1 MRPVSG
7 TIEEIAITYEP
18 QGDGHS
24 SGISEGILALG
35 WACSR
40 LGWLVGRAPVQ
51 EGPGAFRWQL
61 AAAGRTIEAV
71 VRPEHQDDAVVALRG
86 VVLTA
91 GGSAPGTF
99 RIYREDG
106 ANLATE
112 VDVPGAPKL
121 DRIMRATVPDEN
133 DLLLHALGQFGRD
146 RTYDGAL
153 VFAAQLGRGLGGR
166 S

>member
-1 MRPVSG
+1 
-7 TIEEIAITYEP
+7 IAQIDLTYEP
-18 QGDGHS
+18 QGDGPS
-24 SGISEGILALG
+24 AGISEGVLVLG

-51 EGPGAFRWQL
+51 DGSGAIRWQL
-61 AAAGRTIEAV
+61 GAAGRSVEAV
-71 VRPEHQDDAVVALRG
+71 LRPEHQAYAVVGLRA

-91 GGSAPGTF
+91 AGSAPGTF

-133 DLLLHALGQFGRD
+133 DLLLHTLRQFGRD

-153 VFAAQLGRGLGGR
+153 VFAAQL
-166 S
+166 